1 MRSPDRRITLV
12 GLLLIGLLG
21 AGWLL
26 SQDRVQA
33 VGEQQYDLKLLQ
45 QVVERIRAQYVD
57 DLNEGEAI
65 DAAIR
70 GMLATLDPYTE
81 FLEKKQNDEMKMMQI
96 QGKYGGLG
104 IKITKPRQENAL
116 VVVALFDDTPAYD
129 VGLQT
134 GDRIVR
140 IEDQSTADID
150 VSQAADLLRGSP
162 GTSVTISVS
171 REGEAASIDYTLTRA
186 IITIPVVPYAGMLD
200 GAIGYIKLNQ
210 FTEDASREVEQA
222 LKQLGEQGARG
233 YMLDLRGNPGGLLEQ
248 AVGVAGKFLE
258 EERLVVYTMGRPG
271 TDQRSYHASGT
282 FTLKEAPLVVLVDRY
297 SASASEIVAG
307 AIQDWDRGIVAG
319 RPTFGKASVQQIF
332 PMNKGTAL
340 KITTAR
346 YYTPS
351 GRLIQRIDGN
361 RREPGPPGTAPD
373 DMGET
378 DETGEADETG
388 PETYETNTG
397 RTVYGGGGITPD
409 IEFAVPEYPP
419 LIQALTNQSLFI
431 KFASHYVSGNPDVD
445 QATFDVSD
453 EMIDAF
459 RRFVDTRSFEYTST
473 AEQTLNELEEIVQD
487 RPDRLDRP
495 ASTDVLESLADLR
508 KKLNRQHELDFL
520 GHRELLIAR
529 IGTEISARLWGT
541 AGRYAFATRHDPHI
555 RASLEILGDED
566 RYRKL
571 LGNGPEE

>member
-1 MRSPDRRITLV
+1 MWPRNRRITLV
-12 GLLLIGLLG
+12 GLMLIVLLG

-33 VGEQQYDLKLLQ
+33 VGGQQYDLKLLQ
-45 QVVERIRAQYVD
+45 QVVERIRAKYVD

-104 IKITKPRQENAL
+104 IKITKPRQEDAL
-116 VVVALFDDTPAYD
+116 VVVALFDDTPAFD

-140 IEDQSTADID
+140 IEDRSTADID

-171 REGEAASIDYTLTRA
+171 REGEAAFIDYTLTRA
-186 IITIPVVPYAGMLD
+186 IITIPVVPYAGMLE

-222 LKQLGEQGARG
+222 LKRLGEQGARG

-248 AVGVAGKFLE
+248 AVGVAGKFLDE
-258 EERLVVYTMGRPG
+258 GSLIVYTMGRPG
-271 TDQRSYHASGT
+271 TDRRPYHAT
-282 FTLKEAPLVVLVDRY
+282 DPFTLKDAPLVVLVDRY

-307 AIQDWDRGIVAG
+307 AIQDWDRGIVVG
-319 RPTFGKASVQQIF
+319 QPTFGKASVQQIF
-332 PMNKGTAL
+332 PMTKGTAL

-351 GRLIQRIDGN
+351 GRLIQRIEGD
-361 RREPGPPGTAPD
+361 RREPGPLSTTR
-373 DMGET
+373 GET
-378 DETGEADETG
+378 DEADEAER
-388 PETYETNTG
+388 ETYETNTG

-409 IEFAVPEYPP
+409 VEIAVPDYPQ
-419 LIQALTNQSLFI
+419 LVQALNNQSLFI
-431 KFASHYVSGNPDVD
+431 KFAAHYVSGNPDAD
-445 QATFDVSD
+445 RATFDVSD
-453 EMIDAF
+453 AQIDAF
-459 RRFVDTRSFEYTST
+459 RRFVEGRSFEYTST
-473 AEQTLNELEEIVQD
+473 AEQTLDELEEIVQD
-487 RPDRLDRP
+487 RPDRP

-508 KKLNRQHELDFL
+508 MKLNRQHEQEYLR
-520 GHRELLIAR
+520 HRELLIAR
-529 IGTEISARLWGT
+529 IGTEISAKLWGT
-541 AGRYAFATRHDPHI
+541 EGRYAFAAKHDPQI
-555 RASLEILGDED
+555 RASLAILEDEN
-566 RYRKL
+566 RYLKL
-571 LGNGPEE
+571 LGNGPED

>member
-1 MRSPDRRITLV
+1 MRTRTRRIAFI
-12 GLLLIGLLG
+12 GLSVIVLLG

-26 SQDRVQA
+26 NQDRVQA
-33 VGEQQYDLKLLQ
+33 VGEQQYDLNLLT
-45 QVVERIRAQYVD
+45 QVVERIRAKYVD

-70 GMLATLDPYTE
+70 GMLGTLDPYTE

-104 IKITKPRQENAL
+104 IKITKPREENAL
-116 VVVALFDDTPAYD
+116 VVVALFDDTPAFD

-134 GDRIVR
+134 GDRIVL
-140 IEDQSTADID
+140 IEDRSTAEID

-162 GTSVTISVS
+162 GTDVKISVS
-171 REGEAASIDYTLTRA
+171 REGEDEYIDYTLTRA
-186 IITIPVVPYAGMLD
+186 IITIPVVPYVGMLEND
-200 GAIGYIKLNQ
+200 IGYIKLNQ
-210 FTEDASREVEQA
+210 FTEEAAREIETA
-222 LKQLGEQGARG
+222 LNRLKDQGARG
-233 YMLDLRGNPGGLLEQ
+233 YLLDLRGNPGGLLEQ

-258 EERLVVYTMGRPG
+258 EDRLVVYTMGRPG
-271 TDQRSYHASGT
+271 TERRSYHASDSY
-282 FTLKEAPLVVLVDRY
+282 TLVDAPLVVLVDRY

-351 GRLIQRIDGN
+351 GRLIQKIKESRIN
-361 RREPGPPGTAPD
+361 PFAPEAAAVEPD
-373 DMGET
+373 VSEET
-378 DETGEADETG
+378 ER
-388 PETYETNTG
+388 ETYRTEGG

-409 IEFAVPEYPP
+409 VEFDVPTYPA
-419 LIQALTNQSLFI
+419 LVQALNNQSLFI
-431 KFASHYVSGNPDVD
+431 KFASHYVTGNPDVD
-445 QATFDVSD
+445 QATFDVTD
-453 EMIDAF
+453 EMIGDF
-459 RRFVDTRSFEYTST
+459 RRFVEARSFEYTSV

-487 RPDRLDRP
+487 RT
-495 ASTDVLESLADLR
+495 ASTEVLESLADLR
-508 KKLNRQHELDFL
+508 RKLIRQHEQEYQR
-520 GHRELLIAR
+520 HRELLVAR

-541 AGRYAFATRHDPHI
+541 AGRDAFATKHDPQI
-555 RASLEILGDED
+555 NTSLEILADEG
-566 RYRKL
+566 RYRDL
-571 LGNGPEE
+571 LGAVPEE

>member
-1 MRSPDRRITLV
+1 MRPRNRRIMLALV
-12 GLLLIGLLG
+12 LLTGLLG

-26 SQDRVQA
+26 SQNRVQA

-45 QVVERIRAQYVD
+45 QVVERIRARYVD
-57 DLNEGEAI
+57 DMNEGEAI
-65 DAAIR
+65 AAAIR

-104 IKITKPRQENAL
+104 IKIQKQEDAL

-134 GDRIVR
+134 GDRIVG
-140 IEDQSTADID
+140 IEGRSTADID

-171 REGEAASIDYTLTRA
+171 REGEAAAIDYTLTRA
-186 IITIPVVPYAGMLD
+186 IITIPVVPYAGMLE
-200 GAIGYIKLNQ
+200 GSVGYIKLNQ
-210 FTEDASREVEQA
+210 FTEEASREVERA
-222 LKQLGEQGARG
+222 LKHLGEQGARG

-258 EERLVVYTMGRPG
+258 EGSLVVYTMGRPG
-271 TDQRSYHASGT
+271 TDQRSYHAT
-282 FTLKEAPLVVLVDRY
+282 DPFTLRDTPVVVLVDRY

-307 AIQDWDRGIVAG
+307 AIQDWDRGVVAG
-319 RPTFGKASVQQIF
+319 QPTFGKASVQQIF
-332 PMNKGTAL
+332 PMNEETAL

-351 GRLIQRIDGN
+351 GRLIQKTRASLK
-361 RREPGPPGTAPD
+361 GPDPSNAARGD
-373 DMGET
+373 T
-378 DETGEADETG
+378 DQAEQADEA
-388 PETYETNTG
+388 ERDTYETNTG

-409 IEFAVPEYPP
+409 VEIAVPEYPH
-419 LIQALTNQSLFI
+419 LIQALNNQSLFI
-431 KFASHYVSGNPDVD
+431 QFASHYVSRNPDAD
-445 QATFDVSD
+445 LAAFDVTD

-459 RRFVDTRSFEYTST
+459 RGFVEARSFEYTST
-473 AEQTLNELEEIVQD
+473 AEQTLNELEEIVRDRLD
-487 RPDRLDRP
+487 RPDRPDRP
-495 ASTDVLESLADLR
+495 ASTDVLASLADLR
-508 KKLNRQHELDFL
+508 TKLNRQHELEYRR
-520 GHRELLIAR
+520 HRELLVAR
-529 IGTEISARLWGT
+529 IGTEISAKLWGT
-541 AGRYAFATRHDPHI
+541 AGRYAFATKHDPQI
-555 RASLEILGDED
+555 RASLEILEDED

>member
-1 MRSPDRRITLV
+1 MRPRNRRITLV

-45 QVVERIRAQYVD
+45 QVVERIRAKYVD

-171 REGEAASIDYTLTRA
+171 REGEAAFIDYTLTRA
-186 IITIPVVPYAGMLD
+186 IITIPVVPYVGMLE

-258 EERLVVYTMGRPG
+258 EERLIVYTMGRPG
-271 TDQRSYHASGT
+271 TDQRSYHATGT
-282 FTLKEAPLVVLVDRY
+282 FTLKDVPLVVLVDRY

-319 RPTFGKASVQQIF
+319 QPTFGKASVQQIF

-361 RREPGPPGTAPD
+361 RREPGPSEAARD
-373 DMGET
+373 DTGQT
-378 DETGEADETG
+378 DETGR
-388 PETYETNTG
+388 ETYETNIG

-419 LIQALTNQSLFI
+419 LVQALNNQSLFI

-445 QATFDVSD
+445 QAAFDVSD
-453 EMIDAF
+453 AMIEDF
-459 RRFVDTRSFEYTST
+459 RLFVEARSFEYTST

-487 RPDRLDRP
+487 RPDRP
-495 ASTDVLESLADLR
+495 APTDVLESLADLR
-508 KKLNRQHELDFL
+508 KKLSRQHELEYL

-555 RASLEILGDED
+555 RASLEILEDED

>member
-1 MRSPDRRITLV
+1 MRPRNRSITLV
-12 GLLLIGLLG
+12 GILLIVLLG
-21 AGWLL
+21 AGWGLNHE
-26 SQDRVQA
+26 RVQA
-33 VGEQQYDLKLLQ
+33 VGKQQYDLKLLQ
-45 QVVERIRAQYVD
+45 QVVERIRAKYVD

-70 GMLATLDPYTE
+70 GMLGTLDPYTE

-104 IKITKPRQENAL
+104 IKIIKQEDAL

-150 VSQAADLLRGSP
+150 VSQAADLLRGNP
-162 GTSVTISVS
+162 GTSVTISVG
-171 REGEAASIDYTLTRA
+171 REGEVAFIDYTLTRA
-186 IITIPVVPYAGMLD
+186 IITIPVVPYVGMLEGD
-200 GAIGYIKLNQ
+200 IGYIKLNQ
-210 FTEDASREVEQA
+210 FTEEASREVEQA
-222 LKQLGEQGARG
+222 LKHLGDQGARG
-233 YMLDLRGNPGGLLEQ
+233 YIFDLRGNPGGLLEQ
-248 AVGVAGKFLE
+248 AVGVAGKFLAE
-258 EERLVVYTMGRPG
+258 DRLIVYTKGRPG
-271 TDQRSYHASGT
+271 SDQRPYHASDT
-282 FTLKEAPLVVLVDRY
+282 FTLEEVPLVVLVDRY

-307 AIQDWDRGIVAG
+307 AIQDWDRGVVAG

-351 GRLIQRIDGN
+351 GRLIQKIKESRSNPGASN
-361 RREPGPPGTAPD
+361 PARVESEEP
-373 DMGET
+373 ER
-378 DETGEADETG
+378 
-388 PETYETNTG
+388 ETYRTNIG

-409 IEFAVPEYPP
+409 VEIEVPQYPS
-419 LIQALTNQSLFI
+419 LIQALNNQSLFI
-431 KFASHYVSGNPDVD
+431 KFASDYVSNNPDVD
-445 QATFDVSD
+445 QARFDVTD

-459 RRFVDTRSFEYTST
+459 RLFVEARSFEYTST

-487 RPDRLDRP
+487 RT
-495 ASTDVLESLADLR
+495 ASTEVLESLADLR
-508 KKLNRQHELDFL
+508 RKLNRQHELEYL
-520 GHRELLIAR
+520 RHTELLVAR
-529 IGTEISARLWGT
+529 IGTEISAKLWGT
-541 AGRYAFATRHDPHI
+541 AGRYAFAAKHDPQI
-555 RASLEILGDED
+555 KASLDILGDEE

-571 LGNGPEE
+571 LGNDPAE

>member
-1 MRSPDRRITLV
+1 MRTRTRSIAFI
-12 GLLLIGLLG
+12 GLSLIVLLG

-26 SQDRVQA
+26 NQDRVQA
-33 VGEQQYDLKLLQ
+33 VGEQQYDLNLLT
-45 QVVERIRAQYVD
+45 QVVERIRAKYVD

-70 GMLATLDPYTE
+70 GMLGTLDPYTE

-104 IKITKPRQENAL
+104 IKITKPREENAL
-116 VVVALFDDTPAYD
+116 VVVALFDDTPAFD

-134 GDRIVR
+134 GDRIVL
-140 IEDQSTADID
+140 IEDRSTAEID

-162 GTSVTISVS
+162 GTDVKISVS
-171 REGEAASIDYTLTRA
+171 REGEDEYIDYTLTRA
-186 IITIPVVPYAGMLD
+186 IITIPVVPYVGMLD
-200 GAIGYIKLNQ
+200 NDIGYIKLNQ
-210 FTEDASREVEQA
+210 FTEEAAREIETA
-222 LKQLGEQGARG
+222 LNRLKNQGARG
-233 YMLDLRGNPGGLLEQ
+233 YLLDLRGNPGGLLEQ

-258 EERLVVYTMGRPG
+258 EDRLVVYTMGRPG
-271 TDQRSYHASGT
+271 TERRSYHASDSY
-282 FTLKEAPLVVLVDRY
+282 TLEDAPLVVLVDRY

-351 GRLIQRIDGN
+351 GRLIQKIKESRTD
-361 RREPGPPGTAPD
+361 PFAPEAAEV
-373 DMGET
+373 ET
-378 DETGEADETG
+378 DESEETER
-388 PETYETNTG
+388 ETYRTEGG

-409 IEFAVPEYPP
+409 VEFALPSYPA
-419 LIQALTNQSLFI
+419 LVQALNNQSLFI
-431 KFASHYVSGNPDVD
+431 KFASHYATGNPDVD
-445 QATFDVSD
+445 QATFDVTD
-453 EMIDAF
+453 EMIGDF
-459 RRFVDTRSFEYTST
+459 RRFVEARSFEYTSV

-487 RPDRLDRP
+487 RT
-495 ASTDVLESLADLR
+495 ASNEVLESLADLR
-508 KKLNRQHELDFL
+508 SKLIRQQEQEYQRQ
-520 GHRELLIAR
+520 REMLVAR

-541 AGRYAFATRHDPHI
+541 AGRYAFATKHDPQI
-555 RASLEILGDED
+555 RKSLEILADEE
-566 RYRKL
+566 RYRDL
-571 LGNGPEE
+571 LGAVPEE

>member
-1 MRSPDRRITLV
+1 MRPRNRRVILI

-26 SQDRVQA
+26 RHDRVQA
-33 VGEQQYDLKLLQ
+33 IGEQQYDLKLLQ
-45 QVVERIRAQYVD
+45 QVVERIRARYVD

-65 DAAIR
+65 AAAIHA
-70 GMLATLDPYTE
+70 MLATLDPYTE

-104 IKITKPRQENAL
+104 IKIQKQEDAL

-140 IEDQSTADID
+140 IEDRSTADID

-171 REGEAASIDYTLTRA
+171 REGEAASIDFTLTRA

-200 GAIGYIKLNQ
+200 GAVGYIKLNQ
-210 FTEDASREVEQA
+210 FTEDASSKVEQA
-222 LKQLGEQGARG
+222 LEQLGEQGARG
-233 YMLDLRGNPGGLLEQ
+233 YLLDLRGNPGGLLEQ
-248 AVGVAGKFLE
+248 AVEVAGKFLE
-258 EERLVVYTMGRPG
+258 EERLIVYTMGRTG
-271 TDQRSYHASGT
+271 TDQRSYHASDT
-282 FTLKEAPLVVLVDRY
+282 FTLKDTPLVVLVDRY

-307 AIQDWDRGIVAG
+307 AIQDWDRGVVAG
-319 RPTFGKASVQQIF
+319 QPTFGKASVQQIF
-332 PMNKGTAL
+332 PMNKETAL

-351 GRLIQRIDGN
+351 GRLIQKTRASLN
-361 RREPGPPGTAPD
+361 EPNPSNAARGDTGK
-373 DMGET
+373 T
-378 DETGEADETG
+378 DETERA
-388 PETYETNTG
+388 TYETNLG

-409 IEFAVPEYPP
+409 VEIAVPAYPH
-419 LIQALTNQSLFI
+419 LIQALNNQSLFI
-431 KFASHYVSGNPDVD
+431 KFASHYVSGNPDAN
-445 QATFDVSD
+445 QAAFDVSD
-453 EMIDAF
+453 AMIDAF
-459 RRFVDTRSFEYTST
+459 RRFVEARSFEYTST
-473 AEQTLNELEEIVQD
+473 AEQTLNELEEIVRD
-487 RPDRLDRP
+487 RLDRLDRP

-508 KKLNRQHELDFL
+508 MKLNRQHELEYL
-520 GHRELLIAR
+520 RHRDLLVAR
-529 IGTEISARLWGT
+529 IGTEISAKLWGT
-541 AGRYAFATRHDPHI
+541 AGRYAFATKHDPQI
-555 RASLEILGDED
+555 RASLEILEDEG

>member
-1 MRSPDRRITLV
+1 MRSRNRRIALAGLSLV
-12 GLLLIGLLG
+12 VLLG

-26 SQDRVQA
+26 SHDRVQA

-45 QVVERIRAQYVD
+45 QVVERIRAKYVD

-65 DAAIR
+65 DAAIK
-70 GMLATLDPYTE
+70 GMLGTLDPYTE

-104 IKITKPRQENAL
+104 IKITKPREENAL

-140 IEDQSTADID
+140 IEDRSTADID
-150 VSQAADLLRGSP
+150 ISQAADLLRGSP
-162 GTSVTISVS
+162 GTTVTISVS
-171 REGEAASIDYTLTRA
+171 REGEVAFIDYTLTRA
-186 IITIPVVPYAGMLD
+186 IITIPVVPYAGMLE
-200 GAIGYIKLNQ
+200 GGIGYIKLNQ
-210 FTEDASREVEQA
+210 FTEDASREVERA

-258 EERLVVYTMGRPG
+258 EERLIVYTMGRPG
-271 TDQRSYHASGT
+271 TDQRSYHASDT
-282 FTLKEAPLVVLVDRY
+282 FTLKDAPLVVLVDRY

-319 RPTFGKASVQQIF
+319 QPTFGKASVQQIF

-351 GRLIQRIDGN
+351 GRLIQRIERN
-361 RREPGPPGTAPD
+361 RQEPDPSNTARGD
-373 DMGET
+373 TEQT
-378 DETGEADETG
+378 DETGR
-388 PETYETNTG
+388 ETYETNTG

-409 IEFAVPEYPP
+409 VEIAVPEYPR
-419 LIQALTNQSLFI
+419 LIQALNNQSLFI
-431 KFASHYVSGNPDVD
+431 QFASHYVSANPDAD
-445 QATFDVSD
+445 QAAFDVTD
-453 EMIDAF
+453 AMIDAF
-459 RRFVDTRSFEYTST
+459 RRFVEARSFEYTST
-473 AEQTLNELEEIVQD
+473 AEQTLDELEEIVRERPG
-487 RPDRLDRP
+487 RPDRLDRTP
-495 ASTDVLESLADLR
+495 STDVLESVADLR
-508 KKLNRQHELDFL
+508 KKLNRLHDLEYLT
-520 GHRELLIAR
+520 HRELLVAR
-529 IGTEISARLWGT
+529 IGTEISAKLRGT
-541 AGRYAFATRHDPHI
+541 AGRHAFAAKHDPQI
-555 RASLEILGDED
+555 RAALEILGDEG